1 MSKQYNQEIDTANL
15 NRQLQVMLQPV
26 LTQRRTT
33 GLLTQ
38 TLMQCKH
45 EQREWLLHWAHIIAT
60 TNAELAWQF
69 LAMGPDFLRRLDRE
83 NSESWLFHTLD
94 SYDHFG
100 LDVALRTMGNIQQ
113 WLQNDDHNTTLNPV
127 TSFDSV
133 RGILEKF
140 VCGLSGRQLNLAIS
154 EGAAWTNTETLYLP
168 RFIKQFPLQEENR
181 LQYKILTVML
191 WAQTRFGSFRLDQ
204 TDTQLLYSSP
214 HLLSH
219 FDTLETWRLL
229 GKLREHLPGIY
240 RRILA
245 MQNNAQP
252 VNWPVEW
259 EQAIAMLHTQKATV
273 QDSLH
278 WAQQLGSLSPM
289 HPWLFSTDW
298 QFDGT
303 RAVVMQRM
311 AQEKLDFQQELANA
325 LSRAQDVTSIS
336 AGTEITEVIEPLELA
351 LKLSLDDNKQ
361 ELIQLG
367 LEHKTVSRHIS
378 PRLLALLQSIIQDLG
393 SIPADYLQA
402 AGPSDTIL
410 HDLPGTIDINTT
422 DNAIAQLP
430 EWDYRRMRHHKAWC
444 DVFEKHIAPGDPMFA
459 RTTLH
464 KHAGLVLEL
473 RKSFESLRDNP
484 RWLRHYADGDEL
496 DIDAITESLADQQ
509 AGNEVSPCLYL
520 HRKRQQ
526 RDIAVMFVID
536 MSGST
541 RGWINQT
548 QREALILLCDAL
560 ERLGDQYAIAG
571 FSGHTRKRCDIYRI
585 KSFHDSFNETVQRR
599 IAGIKAKDYT
609 RMGFAIRH
617 LSNELHQIE
626 ARTHLLISL
635 SDGQPD
641 DFDGYRDDY
650 GIEDTRQ
657 ALIEVRNKGIHSY
670 CITLDSQGRD
680 YLPHMYGAG
689 NYTIIQAL
697 HQLPKELAHTY
708 RRLTR

>member
-1 MSKQYNQEIDTANL
+1 MSKQFNQTIDAANL
-15 NRQLQVMLQPV
+15 NRQLQAMLQPV
-26 LTQRRTT
+26 LTHRRTT
-33 GLLTQ
+33 SVLADSLI
-38 TLMQCKH
+38 QCTH

-69 LAMGPDFLRRLDRE
+69 LAMGPDFLQRLDRD

-94 SYDHFG
+94 SYDHSG
-100 LDVALRTMGNIQQ
+100 LDVALRTMGNVQQ
-113 WLQNDDHNTTLNPV
+113 WLRNDGHQTTLNPV
-127 TSFDSV
+127 TSFDNV

-140 VCGLSGRQLNLAIS
+140 VCGLSGRQLKLAIS
-154 EGAAWTNTETLYLP
+154 DGAAWTNTETLYLP
-168 RFIKQFPLQEENR
+168 RFIKHFPQQEDNR
-181 LQYKILTVML
+181 LLYKILTVML

-204 TDTQLLYSSP
+204 ADTQILTTSP
-214 HLLSH
+214 RLLSH
-219 FDTLETWRLL
+219 FNTLESWRLL
-229 GKLREHLPGIY
+229 GKLREQLPGLY

-245 MQNNAQP
+245 IQNKVQP
-252 VNWPVEW
+252 IIWPVEW
-259 EQAIAMLHTQKATV
+259 QQAITVLHANKAAAA
-273 QDSLH
+273 DSLH
-278 WAQQLGSLSPM
+278 WAQQLGSLKPM
-289 HPWLFSTDW
+289 KPWLFATDW
-298 QFDGT
+298 QFART
-303 RAVVMQRM
+303 RDVLTQRM
-311 AQEKLDFQQELANA
+311 AQEKLDFQQELGNT
-325 LSRAQDVTSIS
+325 LSRIQDVTDSS
-336 AGTEITEVIEPLELA
+336 AGTDMFEPLELA
-351 LKLSLDDNKQ
+351 LRLSLDGDKQ
-361 ELIQLG
+361 EQEQWE
-367 LEHKTVSRHIS
+367 LEHKAVSRHIS

-402 AGPSDTIL
+402 AGQSDTIL
-410 HDLPGTIDINTT
+410 HDLPGNIDISTT
-422 DNAIAQLP
+422 DHAIAHLP
-430 EWDYRRMRHHKAWC
+430 EWDYRRMRHHKSWC
-444 DVFEKHIAPGDPMFA
+444 DVFEKNITPGDPLFA

-464 KHAGLVLEL
+464 KYAGLVLEL

-526 RDIAVMFVID
+526 RDIAVMFIID

-571 FSGHTRKRCDIYRI
+571 FSGHTRKRCDIYPI
-585 KSFHDSFNETVQRR
+585 KSFHDVYDEAVQRR
-599 IAGIKAKDYT
+599 IAGIKARDYT

-670 CITLDSQGRD
+670 CITLDSHGRD

-689 NYTIIQAL
+689 NYTIIQTL
-697 HQLPKELAHTY
+697 QQLPKELAHTY